1 MAGGKTFTI
10 ILPTY
15 NEEEGIQ
22 NMINALR
29 GMYPDFNILIMDD
42 NSTDR
47 TKEKVEEL
55 NLEKVRFVVRD
66 SEVRGV
72 TASVCDGILMAG
84 TDYFMCMDSDFQHPI
99 EAPGRLFE
107 EMNKGFD
114 LVIGVRVNRKALGFK
129 RSVGS
134 YAFAVLASSVLF
146 VHGKKRTKDIASGLF
161 GGSVEVFS
169 DVINK
174 EGSKFEMR
182 GFKLLFDFLRNGPSD
197 VKVSEITYEF
207 SERAA
212 GSSKVSPK
220 VIYLSFHQCG
230 VVGRFFAGFYKV
242 IFYREG

>member
-22 NMINALR
+22 DMLNALTSE
-29 GMYPDFNILIMDD
+29 YPDFNILIMDD
-42 NSTDR
+42 NSNDK
-47 TKEKVEEL
+47 TKEKVESL
-55 NLEKVRFVVRD
+55 NLEKVRFVERNAKI
-66 SEVRGV
+66 RGV
-72 TASVCDGILMAG
+72 TASVCDGILLAG
-84 TDYFMCMDSDFQHPI
+84 TDYFMCMDSDFQHPT
-99 EAPGRLFE
+99 EAARRIYDEL
-107 EMNKGFD
+107 NKGFD

-134 YAFAVLASSVLF
+134 YAFATLASSVLF
-146 VHGKKRTKDIASGLF
+146 VHGKQRTKDIASGLF
-161 GGSVEVFS
+161 GGSVELFS
-169 DVINK
+169 EVINK

-230 VVGRFFAGFYKV
+230 IVGRFFAGIYKI
-242 IFYREG
+242 IFYRDG

>member
-22 NMINALR
+22 NMLR
-29 GMYPDFNILIMDD
+29 ELSSKYPDFNILIMDD
-42 NSTDR
+42 NSKDK
-47 TKEKVEEL
+47 TKEKVEEM
-55 NLEKVRFVVRD
+55 NLEKVRFVERNA
-66 SEVRGV
+66 EIRGV
-72 TASVCDGILMAG
+72 TASVCDGILLAG

-99 EAPGRLFE
+99 EAAQRIYDEL
-107 EMNKGFD
+107 NKGFD

-129 RSVGS
+129 RSMGS
-134 YAFAVLASSVLF
+134 YAFATLASSVLF

-161 GGSVEVFS
+161 GGSVELFS
-169 DVINK
+169 EVINK

-197 VKVSEITYEF
+197 VKLSEITYEF
-207 SERAA
+207 FERAA
-212 GSSKVSPK
+212 GTSKVSPK

-230 VVGRFFAGFYKV
+230 IVGRFFAGIYKI
-242 IFYREG
+242 IFYRDG